1 MTSRWQWLLR
11 RIGRKLWFRVSIFS
25 LAAVATALAGVF
37 LAGYVP
43 DGLAERIGSDSIDD
57 ILQIL
62 ATSMLAVT
70 TFSLTTMVSAYSAAT
85 SSVTPRAARLLMD
98 DTTAQNALGTFIG
111 TFVFSLVGI
120 IALSTGAYG
129 ERGRVILFLATIAVI
144 VLIVVTM
151 LRWIDHLSRLGRV
164 GETTDRVEAATRR
177 ALADR
182 IEHPGLGGRILPD
195 SSRIPAGATPV
206 FASGIGYVQ
215 HIDAAALSSCAEA
228 SGCEIFVT
236 SAVGTFADNL
246 RPLAFVA
253 PAVDEDLVHRV
264 RSGFTVGVDRSFDQ
278 DPRFGLCVL
287 AEIASRA
294 LSPAVNDP
302 GTAIDVLGRAERLL
316 HQWAEGLAG
325 DGERPVEFPRVWMPG
340 LDPDDLFDDAF
351 APIARDGAGM
361 VEVQLRLQKVLRSL
375 AAVDSPPVVAAARR
389 QSRRALDRAEA
400 ALGMEHERLLVRSVA
415 GEVSGTPRQS
425 SP

>member
-1 MTSRWQWLLR
+1 M
-11 RIGRKLWFRVSIFS
+11 LWVRVSIFS

-43 DGLAERIGSDSIDD
+43 EGVAERIGSDSIDD

-85 SSVTPRAARLLMD
+85 SSVTPRAAKLLMD

-144 VLIVVTM
+144 VLIVVTI

-164 GETTDRVEAATRR
+164 GETTDRVEAATLQ
-177 ALADR
+177 ALEER
-182 IEHPGLGGRILPD
+182 VEHPSLDARRLDDNSI
-195 SSRIPAGATPV
+195 IPADATPV
-206 FASGIGYVQ
+206 FADRIGYIQ
-215 HIDAAALSSCAEA
+215 HIDVAALSSTLEE
-228 SGCEIFVT
+228 SGGDIFV
-236 SAVGTFADNL
+236 AAPVGTFVNPI
-246 RPLAFVA
+246 RPLARVA
-253 PAVDEDLVHRV
+253 GPADQALRDAV
-264 RSGFTVGVDRSFDQ
+264 RSAFTVASERSFDQ

-302 GTAIDVLGRAERLL
+302 GTAIDVVGRAERLL
-316 HQWAEGLAG
+316 HRWAEGSPGGNTPTAG
-325 DGERPVEFPRVWMPG
+325 FPRVWIPP
-340 LDPDDLFDDAF
+340 LDSDDLFDDVF
-351 APIARDGAGM
+351 SPIARDGAGLF
-361 VEVQLRLQKVLRSL
+361 EVQTRLQKALRSL
-375 AAVDSPPVVAAARR
+375 AASDDPLVAAAARR
-389 QSRRALDRAEA
+389 HSRWALERAEA
-400 ALGMEHERLLVRSVA
+400 ALGAEHERQVIRSLADEVA
-415 GEVSGTPRQS
+415 GMPQQS
-425 SP
+425 AS

>member
-1 MTSRWQWLLR
+1 MTSRWRWLLR
-11 RIGRKLWFRVSIFS
+11 QIGRMLWVRVSIFS

-43 DGLAERIGSDSIDD
+43 EGVAERIGSDSIDD

-85 SSVTPRAARLLMD
+85 SSVTPRAAKLLMD

-151 LRWIDHLSRLGRV
+151 LRWIDYLSRLGRV
-164 GETTDRVEAATRR
+164 GETTDRVEEAASR
-177 ALADR
+177 ALSAR
-182 IEHPGLGGRILPD
+182 LELPALGANVLDDAVSIPD
-195 SSRIPAGATPV
+195 GAWPV
-206 FASGIGYVQ
+206 YAESMGYVQ
-215 HIDAAALSSCAEA
+215 HIDIGGLADCAGEE
-228 SGCEIFVT
+228 GRVFVT
-236 SAVGTFADNL
+236 APPGTFADPL
-246 RPLAFVA
+246 RPLARVTGLEQDVA
-253 PAVDEDLVHRV
+253 AEGIRAAFAI
-264 RSGFTVGVDRSFDQ
+264 GNDRSFDQ

-287 AEIASRA
+287 SEIASRA

-302 GTAIDVLGRAERLL
+302 GTAIDVIGRAERILGS
-316 HQWAEGLAG
+316 WARDGAG
-325 DGERPVEFPRVWMPG
+325 SGASEPGCPRVWLPR
-340 LDPDDLFDDAF
+340 LDSDDMFDDLFG
-351 APIARDGAGM
+351 PIARDGAAM
-361 VEVQLRLQKVLRSL
+361 LEVQIRLQKTLRTLSRSGERGVAK
-375 AAVDSPPVVAAARR
+375 AAVRHSR
-389 QSRRALDRAEA
+389 QALARAESV
-400 ALGMEHERLLVRSVA
+400 LLMEHEKALLRRLA
-415 GEVSGTPRQS
+415 AEVTSGADQA
-425 SP
+425 